1 MHGLTP
7 DVIILK
13 TELSL
18 PARGMVVED
27 PTAKHGLKLT
37 IKDYPFANDGLIL
50 RDAIKQWVSD
60 CVDLYY
66 PETSMV
72 ESDKELNHGGPRLG
86 LKAMKTRM
94 NHGGLS

>member
-1 MHGLTP
+1 
-7 DVIILK
+7 
-13 TELSL
+13 
-18 PARGMVVED
+18 MVVED

>member
-1 MHGLTP
+1 
-7 DVIILK
+7 
-13 TELSL
+13 
-18 PARGMVVED
+18 MVVED

-37 IKDYPFANDGLIL
+37 IKDDPFANDGLIL

-72 ESDKELNHGGPRLG
+72 ESDKEFQSRWTEARTKGHEDKDEPRWPV
-86 LKAMKTRM
+86 LKTPKTCSM
-94 NHGGLS
+94 S